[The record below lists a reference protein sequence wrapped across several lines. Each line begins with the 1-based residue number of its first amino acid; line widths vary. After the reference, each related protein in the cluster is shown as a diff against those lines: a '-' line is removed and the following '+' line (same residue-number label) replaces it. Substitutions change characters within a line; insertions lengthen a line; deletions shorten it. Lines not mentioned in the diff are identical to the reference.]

1 MLNLPVRIREPF
13 KPWNLCI
20 RYRSTLSGKEEYS
33 FKTGIQSN
41 AWRCICKYFKRDDRW
56 TDHSV
61 LILRYLTYEN

>member
-1 MLNLPVRIREPF
+1 MFNLSVWICKPF

-20 RYRSTLSGKEEYS
+20 RYRSTLSGKEEHS

-41 AWRCICKYFKRDDRW
+41 AWRCIRKYFKCDDRW

-61 LILRYLTYEN
+61 LI